1 LGAVLVYDISNADS
15 FKNCRYWLENIRSFA
30 DENVVIAIVGNKT
43 DVLHVNSNKREVP
56 KETVEKFA
64 RENNLIFVGESS
76 ALSNQNIKEVM
87 DALLESK
94 SIRNIQLYMCIGI
107 YIVQN
112 DLIKKGKKRQEALKL
127 SEEELMLNNHRCCY

>member
-1 LGAVLVYDISNADS
+1 MYDISNADS

-94 SIRNIQLYMCIGI
+94 SARNIHLIMYLGI

-112 DLIKKGKKRQEALKL
+112 DLIRKGKKRSETLKL